1 MGVSGKRQ
9 KLDVDDKAVLSVDT
23 FSEHN
28 SFVSNLFGLS

>member
-1 MGVSGKRQ
+1 MGASGKKQ
-9 KLDVDDKAVLSVDT
+9 KLNGDDKAVISVDT